1 MSNQLVSDADVE
13 KALDFLR
20 DNAVPAASAK
30 AERIFCEEYR
40 KSLKALLMKE
50 HVSESIGA
58 QEREAYAA
66 PQYREHLEKLRQAVF
81 EEERLRALRSAAEMK
96 IEAWRTM
103 NANYRSMKL

>member
-1 MSNQLVSDADVE
+1 MSNQLISDAEVE
-13 KALDFLR
+13 RALDFLR
-20 DNAVPAASAK
+20 DNAVPAAQAK
-30 AERIFCEEYR
+30 AERVFCEEYR
-40 KSLKALLMKE
+40 KTLKAMLMQQHSK
-50 HVSESIGA
+50 ESIGA

-66 PQYREHLEKLRQAVF
+66 PQYVDHLGKLKAAVF